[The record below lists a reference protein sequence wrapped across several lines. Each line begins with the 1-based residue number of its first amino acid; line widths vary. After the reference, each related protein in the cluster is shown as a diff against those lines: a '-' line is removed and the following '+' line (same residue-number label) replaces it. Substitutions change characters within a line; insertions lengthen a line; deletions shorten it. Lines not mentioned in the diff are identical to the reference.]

1 MVRIVKN
8 KSIMGMTILLTVLV
22 LLATLSTIGAQSEN
36 TDRVPIEMVN
46 IETLATL
53 STIWTQTDNIYR
65 VPVKM
70 VDIEKKTLKIA
81 GSVTNFDTVTF
92 SHDQIKFNEVV
103 KNNGTIMLTLLGN
116 DFELELYETHFMG
129 PDTAPDIQ
137 TYHGKVVG
145 KESSRVAMTIS
156 DNFLIGMIDVDNNP
170 YYIDLTKETING
182 KTVLT
187 VYRDDAINVD
197 NTFEDAVCGV
207 ETL

>member
-1 MVRIVKN
+1 MEN
-8 KSIMGMTILLTVLV
+8 KSIMGMTILLIVLL
-22 LLATLSTIGAQSEN
+22 LLATLSMIGTQPKN

-53 STIWTQTDNIYR
+53 STIGVQPENIYQ
-65 VPVKM
+65 VPVEI
-70 VDIEKKTLKIA
+70 VDIETKSLKIA

-92 SHDQIKFNEVV
+92 SHDQNKINEIV
-103 KNNGTIMLTLLGN
+103 KNNGTIMLSLLGN

-197 NTFEDAVCGV
+197 NTFGDAVCGV

>member
-1 MVRIVKN
+1 
-8 KSIMGMTILLTVLV
+8 MGITILLTVLV

-53 STIWTQTDNIYR
+53 STIWAQPDNTYR
-65 VPVKM
+65 VPVEI
-70 VDIEKKTLKIA
+70 VDIETNSFKIA

-92 SHDQIKFNEVV
+92 SHDPNKFNDVV
-103 KNNGTIMLTLLGN
+103 ENNGTIMLTLLGN
-116 DFELELYETHFMG
+116 DFELELYETNFMG

-145 KESSRVAMTIS
+145 KESSRVAMTVS
-156 DNFLIGMIDVDNNP
+156 DKILIGMIDVDNNP

-187 VYRDDAINVD
+187 IYRDDAINVD
-197 NTFEDAVCGV
+197 NTVGDAVCGV